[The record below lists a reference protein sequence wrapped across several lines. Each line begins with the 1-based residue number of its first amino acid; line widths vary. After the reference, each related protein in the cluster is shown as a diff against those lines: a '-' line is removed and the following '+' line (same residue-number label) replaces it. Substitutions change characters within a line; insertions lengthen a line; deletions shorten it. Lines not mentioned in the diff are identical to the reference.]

1 MMLFGVMLTH
11 MWCVSDVI
19 MLFSELWCRL
29 CDFDIHLMCFCCHY
43 VFQWTV
49 MSFGVMSTHMWCV
62 VYICQVV
69 HWTVMLIGVMLVV
82 HMMWFC
88 CFATVR
94 VLLAPM
100 WFEMTLTCAVVLLCF
115 CNPSES
121 ITELSSIVW
130 CDVDIRC
137 IYYTCS
143 DSEVQIFNAINFG
156 TVLACAVLVQDCR
169 SVTCVVWHDVWIWA
183 MFFLCFKL

>member
-1 MMLFGVMLTH
+1 MMSFGVMLTH

-19 MLFSELWCRL
+19 MLLSELWCRL
-29 CDFDIHLMCFCCHY
+29 CDFDIDLIDFFYLLFFGCHY

-69 HWTVMLIGVMLVV
+69 HWTVMLIEVMLMI
-82 HMMWFC
+82 HMKWFC

-94 VLLAPM
+94 VLVAPM
-100 WFEMTLTCAVVLLCF
+100 WFEMMLTCAVVLLCF
-115 CNPSES
+115 SNPSES

-130 CDVDIRC
+130 CDVDIHC
-137 IYYTCS
+137 IYYICS

-156 TVLACAVLVQDCR
+156 MC
-169 SVTCVVWHDVWIWA
+169 CVGSR
-183 MFFLCFKL
+183 L